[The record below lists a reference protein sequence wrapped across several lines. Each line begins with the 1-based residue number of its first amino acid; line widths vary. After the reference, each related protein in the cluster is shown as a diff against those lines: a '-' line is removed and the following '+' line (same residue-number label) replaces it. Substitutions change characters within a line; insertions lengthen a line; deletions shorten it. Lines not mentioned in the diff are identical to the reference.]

1 MRDGVAKQLPP
12 DVPIDP
18 HFAPRYAPW
27 DQRLCVVP
35 DGDFFAALRSGQ
47 ASVATA
53 IIEKFTEKGVRLTG
67 GEEIEADIIVT
78 ATGLSM
84 VAFGEMTL
92 TVDGRAVESGQLHVY
107 KGMMFDGLPN
117 LAWCVGYTNA
127 SWTLRADLTTRYL
140 CRLLNYMSRHDIQ
153 VATPAMDPAEQDSDD
168 PLMDLRSGYVQRA
181 AAIMPR
187 QGARGKWRVRNN
199 YLLDLPRM
207 RLSRIDDGAMR
218 FTRVKTG
225 V

>member
-1 MRDGVAKQLPP
+1 
-12 DVPIDP
+12 
-18 HFAPRYAPW
+18 
-27 DQRLCVVP
+27 
-35 DGDFFAALRSGQ
+35 
-47 ASVATA
+47 
-53 IIEKFTEKGVRLTG
+53 
-67 GEEIEADIIVT
+67 
-78 ATGLSM
+78 
-84 VAFGEMTL
+84 
-92 TVDGRAVESGQLHVY
+92 
-107 KGMMFDGLPN
+107 
-117 LAWCVGYTNA
+117 
-127 SWTLRADLTTRYL
+127 
-140 CRLLNYMSRHDIQ
+140 MSRHDIQ